1 MIFDTKSGME
11 HTYTATAQIPVV
23 GQTFNISRLG
33 EFQISKVNKDNKTI
47 TITHA
52 EIRTENYTGIP
63 TNQSTISWDKWVLV
77 YAPYLR

>member
-1 MIFDTKSGME
+1 ME
-11 HTYTATAQIPVV
+11 HTYKATAQIPVV

-52 EIRTENYTGIP
+52 EIRTEHYTGIP
-63 TNQSTISWDKWVLV
+63 TNQSTISWDRWVLV
-77 YAPYLR
+77 YAPYL